1 MGVEGTVQTATERDT
16 VLVLTGIGPWSVVG
30 WEGNRCLC
38 VWRKGG
44 GGRGLG
50 GRTGQVKERNFEG
63 RILHTVRDS
72 EGRRGLGASSGDGWS
87 ARVYTYNLITSPLL
101 KIQHSLM
108 SFLNVPF
115 SFCMEVHKNHY
126 KGFCILHFRKLK
138 EDYSVANNV

>member
-38 VWRKGG
+38 VWRKGV

-50 GRTGQVKERNFEG
+50 GTGQVKERNFEG

-72 EGRRGLGASSGDGWS
+72 EEKRGDRVTDRRMVG
-87 ARVYTYNLITSPLL
+87 
-101 KIQHSLM
+101 
-108 SFLNVPF
+108 
-115 SFCMEVHKNHY
+115 
-126 KGFCILHFRKLK
+126 
-138 EDYSVANNV
+138 